1 MRDTITIMNE
11 LNAVDSIAGHIAFSF
26 SDLQVIAGSP
36 RIIGGSSFWGT
47 GRPSPLLKSWGLSW
61 LQKAVCSFD
70 AHSAPRPAVSFAPD
84 SRYRLARHGFPL
96 ANPGSAPAY
105 DLTRKGEV

>member
-36 RIIGGSSFWGT
+36 RTMVGSRYCGT
-47 GRPSPLLKSWGLSW
+47 GRPSAIAPKLGLVMAAKK
-61 LQKAVCSFD
+61 Q
-70 AHSAPRPAVSFAPD
+70 SAPLTPT
-84 SRYRLARHGFPL
+84 LPL
-96 ANPGSAPAY
+96 
-105 DLTRKGEV
+105 DTL